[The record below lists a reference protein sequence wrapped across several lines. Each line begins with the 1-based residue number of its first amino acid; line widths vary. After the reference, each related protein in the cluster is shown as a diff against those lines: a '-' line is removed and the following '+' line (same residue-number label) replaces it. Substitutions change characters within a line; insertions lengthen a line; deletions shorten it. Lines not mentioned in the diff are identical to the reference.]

1 MIRTATASSSGI
13 CTKPTGCSTASTT
26 PWVKTSES
34 CRAEC
39 QAPGRRKPL
48 GTHPPDLV
56 GRYERHTP
64 LASSGGSGSPNAVLL
79 PRRGLLLGGLGYVQ
93 KRQISADKNVA
104 CTDKNA
110 LSTGGEIPP
119 VASFSLSVAS
129 YAAKTKT
136 ENFNHRK
143 VCKNRN
149 KSRPFPVI
157 GELSKWKSIQV
168 FSPALFLKAKR
179 LFNTKL
185 TGVVI
190 RIAITG
196 TIISETC
203 RVSTP
208 TYTISICIT
217 YVTP

>member
-13 CTKPTGCSTASTT
+13 CTKPTGCSTASAT

-119 VASFSLSVAS
+119 VDSFSLSVAS
-129 YAAKTKT
+129 YAAKMNRPSKT
-136 ENFNHRK
+136 
-143 VCKNRN
+143 
-149 KSRPFPVI
+149 
-157 GELSKWKSIQV
+157 GQ
-168 FSPALFLKAKR
+168 
-179 LFNTKL
+179 
-185 TGVVI
+185 
-190 RIAITG
+190 
-196 TIISETC
+196 
-203 RVSTP
+203 
-208 TYTISICIT
+208 
-217 YVTP
+217 